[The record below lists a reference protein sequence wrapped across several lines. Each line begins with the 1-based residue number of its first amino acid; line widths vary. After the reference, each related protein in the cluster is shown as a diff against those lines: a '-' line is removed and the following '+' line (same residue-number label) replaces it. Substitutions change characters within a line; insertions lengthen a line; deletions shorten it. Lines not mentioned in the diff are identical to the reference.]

1 MKRYGNQ
8 GISMREIAEVAG
20 VTTQT
25 LLNSIRLLEPYVEQL
40 EAEKKERK
48 HNCESVFVCFAGV
61 FVSKSHIDKN
71 TFWTGTKKQK
81 STKLSFT

>member
-40 EAEKKERK
+40 EAEKKAPDR
-48 HNCESVFVCFAGV
+48 AGP
-61 FVSKSHIDKN
+61 
-71 TFWTGTKKQK
+71 
-81 STKLSFT
+81 